1 MHQPITVVVIYS
13 LSYTGTTWLNFVLGS
28 HPDAFA
34 LGPCDRPLG
43 LARDN
48 ATEACRVH
56 GQTCPFWPRFYET
69 WRQTDNFFLHLAR
82 TSEKRVIVTNN
93 PLPQGGERAL
103 EHPDVVVKPI
113 YLVRDGRAV
122 ADSYA
127 SKFPSMA
134 FLEVCRDW
142 LAPSFHQFQWDPDDP
157 DRLCL
162 RYEDVLADQRRML
175 ERVGKFVGLIYDER
189 ALRFWEYDHHPAA
202 GNQGPIFM
210 IKQFQGLS
218 VSAHA
223 RDREFYEE
231 QYRKLIENPNHQFE
245 ADRWHERR
253 STREL
258 FLFDKICGKRN
269 EELGYERDR
278 FTADEWATF
287 SREWAETSGRPEA
300 SVPVVEQAT
309 SAPMSEPPAPP
320 PAPSPFEPVLA
331 ATEVRASAAEPPR
344 VVLSGTP
351 VLAGRGAGSVG
362 ASGPRPS
369 VSGAVLAVIAL
380 AVVLGVLS
388 LLAASGVFG

>member
-1 MHQPITVVVIYS
+1 MSQPVTVVVIYS

-48 ATEACRVH
+48 APQACRVH
-56 GQTCPFWPRFYET
+56 GASCPFWPRFYES
-69 WRQTDNFFLHLAR
+69 WAEEENFFLHLAR
-82 TSEKRVIVTNN
+82 LSGKRVIVTNN
-93 PLPQGGERAL
+93 PLPQGGGKAL

-127 SKFPSMA
+127 SKFPNLS

-142 LAPSFHQFQWDPDDP
+142 LAPSFHQFQWDLDDP

-162 RYEDVLADQRRML
+162 RYEDVLADQRGML
-175 ERVGKFVGLIYDER
+175 QRVGRFVGLDYHPR
-189 ALRFWEYDHHPAA
+189 ALRFWEHDHHPAA

-210 IKQFQGLS
+210 IKQFQGIP
-218 VSAHA
+218 VSGHS
-223 RDREFYEE
+223 RDRAFYEE
-231 QYRKLIENPNHQFE
+231 QYRKLLENPDHQFE

-258 FLFDKICGKRN
+258 FLFDMICGKRN
-269 EELGYERDR
+269 GELGYGRDR
-278 FTADEWATF
+278 FTADEWLTF
-287 SREWAETSGRPEA
+287 SAEWSVERGESDKPGPVSEEVTAAVVADAALPAPESPPAE
-300 SVPVVEQAT
+300 PVVAVVESHLPAD
-309 SAPMSEPPAPP
+309 EPKQGA
-320 PAPSPFEPVLA
+320 LA
-331 ATEVRASAAEPPR
+331 
-344 VVLSGTP
+344 GTP
-351 VLAGRGAGSVG
+351 ALAGRGVGSVG
-362 ASGPRPS
+362 ASGPREGA
-369 VSGAVLAVIAL
+369 SGAVLAVIAL

-388 LLAASGVFG
+388 LMAASGVFG